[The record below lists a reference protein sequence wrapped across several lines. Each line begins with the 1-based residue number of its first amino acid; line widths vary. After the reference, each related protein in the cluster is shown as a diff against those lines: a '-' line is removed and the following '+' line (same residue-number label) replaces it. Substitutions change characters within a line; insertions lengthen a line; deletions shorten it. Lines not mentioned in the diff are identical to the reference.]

1 MTGNTPTSITVV
13 DLSPG
18 SVIVNSQAVYSNTA
32 SSTSDLSSLVQSAL
46 RTAAVASSSGST
58 FPVDS
63 SSITVKTNGL
73 FVFIFKL

>member
-1 MTGNTPTSITVV
+1 MTSNNTPTYITVV
-13 DLSPG
+13 GLSSG

-32 SSTSDLSSLVQSAL
+32 SSTSDLSSSVQLAL
-46 RTAAVASSSGST
+46 RTAAASSGST

-73 FVFIFKL
+73 FIVFIFKL